1 MGFPGGSV
9 VKNLPANEG
18 DTGSIPGLGRSPGEG
33 NGNPLQYYC
42 LRNPI
47 DRGAWQAL
55 VHGVARVRHDLA
67 TKPPWPYLNGLV
79 VFPTFFNLSLNFA
92 IKELTIRATQ

>member
-1 MGFPGGSV
+1 MARVPRWL
-9 VKNLPANEG
+9 VKNPSANEG

-55 VHGVARVRHDLA
+55 VHGVARVRHHLA

-79 VFPTFFNLSLNFA
+79 VFPTFFNFSLNFA
-92 IKELTIRATQ
+92 IQELTL